1 MIELLKSIVSVI
13 TTVITFFI
21 HSIES
26 LISFFLNIPTY
37 ATFLINS
44 VNVLPSVV
52 IPFAIAS
59 ISLYVMIMVIG
70 RN

>member
-26 LISFFLNIPTY
+26 LISLFVNIPTY
-37 ATFLINS
+37 TAFLVNS
-44 VNVLPSVV
+44 INVLPSIV

-59 ISLYVMIMVIG
+59 VSLYVILMVVG

>member
-1 MIELLKSIVSVI
+1 MIELFKSLLQVV

-26 LISFFLNIPTY
+26 LIAFFLNIPTY
-37 ATFLINS
+37 SAFLINS
-44 VNVLPSVV
+44 VNLLPSVV
-52 IPFAIAS
+52 IPFAVAS
-59 ISLYVMIMVIG
+59 ISLLIIMLVIG

>member
-1 MIELLKSIVSVI
+1 MINLLQSIVDIV

-26 LISFFLNIPTY
+26 LISFFINIPTY
-37 ATFLINS
+37 TAFLINS
-44 VNVLPSVV
+44 INILPSVV

-59 ISLYVMIMVIG
+59 ISLYVMLMVIG

>member
-26 LISFFLNIPTY
+26 LISLFVNIPTY
-37 ATFLINS
+37 TSFLINS
-44 VNVLPSVV
+44 INVLPSIV

-59 ISLYVMIMVIG
+59 VSLYVILMVVG

>member
-1 MIELLKSIVSVI
+1 MINLLTSIVSVI
-13 TTVITFFI
+13 ITVIQFVV
-21 HSIES
+21 HSVES

-44 VNVLPSVV
+44 VNILPTVV

-59 ISLYVMIMVIG
+59 ISLYVMLMVIG

>member
-1 MIELLKSIVSVI
+1 MIELLKSIVTVI

-37 ATFLINS
+37 AAFLINS

-59 ISLYVMIMVIG
+59 ISLYVMLMVIG

>member
-26 LISFFLNIPTY
+26 LVAFFLNIPTY
-37 ATFLINS
+37 TAFLINS
-44 VNVLPSVV
+44 INVLPSVV

-59 ISLYVMIMVIG
+59 ISLYVILMVIG
-70 RN
+70 RQ

>member
-1 MIELLKSIVSVI
+1 MIELLKSIVTVI

-37 ATFLINS
+37 TTFLINS

-59 ISLYVMIMVIG
+59 ITLYVMLMVIG